1 MKKYTIEV
9 TKEQL
14 EGIAYACEMA
24 DRLIIGQ
31 LELPLAE
38 VCLDAWY
45 KLCAGNHSTWTKEK
59 FRETSDIVRKHAKE
73 LQESCWGLKKG
84 EYNGVGYD
92 KYADML
98 FDIQKVIEHYLW
110 SEKPDDK
117 KNPDTND
124 AFPPKQCGKEPLIT
138 IKSKE
143 V

>member
-14 EGIAYACEMA
+14 EGIAYACKMA

-31 LELPLAE
+31 LTIPLQD
-38 VCLDAWY
+38 VCLDAVEKRY
-45 KLCAGNHSTWTKEK
+45 AGNPESWMSKK
-59 FRETSDIVRKHAKE
+59 IRETSDIVAKHIQE
-73 LQESCWGLKKG
+73 LQELCWGLKKG

-98 FDIQKVIEHYLW
+98 FDIQKVIEHSLW
-110 SEKPDDK
+110 LEIPDDK
-117 KNPDTND
+117 KNYSTND
-124 AFPPKQCGKEPLIT
+124 AFPPKQYGKEPLII

>member
-14 EGIAYACEMA
+14 EGIAYACQVT
-24 DRLIIGQ
+24 DRLILGQ
-31 LELPLAE
+31 LSIPLQD
-38 VCLDAWY
+38 VCLDAVEKRY
-45 KLCAGNHSTWTKEK
+45 AGNTPQWMREK
-59 FRETSDIVRKHAKE
+59 IRKISDIVNKHVRE
-73 LQESCWGLKKG
+73 LQELCWGLKNGK
-84 EYNGVGYD
+84 YNGVGYD
-92 KYADML
+92 EYADML
-98 FDIQKVIEHYLW
+98 FDIQKVIEHFLW

-117 KNPDTND
+117 KNNSTND

>member
-14 EGIAYACEMA
+14 EGIAYACQIT
-24 DRLIIGQ
+24 DRLILGQ
-31 LELPLAE
+31 LTIPLQD
-38 VCLDAWY
+38 VCLDAVIKRY
-45 KLCAGNHSTWTKEK
+45 ANNPTLLARKIEISCIISKYSQKLQK
-59 FRETSDIVRKHAKE
+59 
-73 LQESCWGLKKG
+73 LCWGLKKG

-98 FDIQKVIEHYLW
+98 FDIQKVIEHSLW
-110 SEKPDDK
+110 LERPDDK
-117 KNPDTND
+117 KNHNTNN
-124 AFPPKQCGKEPLIT
+124 AFSPKQYGEEPLIT